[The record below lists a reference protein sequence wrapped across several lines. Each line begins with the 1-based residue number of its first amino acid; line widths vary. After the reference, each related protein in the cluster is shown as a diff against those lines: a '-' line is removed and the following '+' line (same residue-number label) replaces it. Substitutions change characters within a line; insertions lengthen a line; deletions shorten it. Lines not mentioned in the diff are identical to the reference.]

1 VTDDLLTQYG
11 YLFLGSRLKRLA
23 ERLQADV
30 VRVSQRNG
38 LDLPPGHYTLLATIA
53 EVGPKSIGEL
63 AQSLGLSQ
71 PAITKKASR
80 LADLQLVEVTGSG
93 EDGRRRIVALTEKG
107 KDAMRMS
114 RATVWVPVDA
124 AVREVVASL
133 SGSLLDQLSQLEQS
147 LEEKSLADR
156 AEEFS
161 ERRASV

>member
-1 VTDDLLTQYG
+1 MTEDLLTQYG

-38 LDLPPGHYTLLATIA
+38 LDLQPGHYTLLATIA
-53 EVGPKSIGEL
+53 EDGPKSIGAL

-80 LADLQLVEVTGSG
+80 LSELQLVEVTGSG

-107 KDAMRMS
+107 NEAMRMS
-114 RATVWVPVDA
+114 RATVWLPVDA
-124 AVREVVASL
+124 AVRQVVGSL
-133 SGSLLDQLSQLEQS
+133 SGPLLDQLSQIELA

-156 AEEFS
+156 AEEFYQQRTS
-161 ERRASV
+161 E